1 MKENGF
7 KKQLDLLTD
16 ISEAISENTELYK
29 YIKQVNE
36 MMYSDGQNK
45 LYEEKYKAIVEN
57 RDLKSENRVFLSV
70 IVRSQG
76 NRPQGL
82 REALLCLRAQENQNF
97 EIILIAHK
105 AKEDGKKCIHEILD
119 EQPEGFR
126 SKIRYLEIDNGT
138 RTTPINVGFAN
149 AYGQYIAIFDD
160 DDLLFD
166 NWVEEFYEAAKEN
179 NGKILHA
186 FSLAQKWK
194 RITTNTGEHGY
205 MAMEAPASQFC
216 MKFDFLSQLVVN
228 KCPLM
233 SLAFPAY
240 LFQKMGIIF
249 NEELNVTED
258 WEYFMRVVTITGIAD
273 IEKATSIYRLWFNEE
288 NSSTLHE
295 QSTWLDTYL
304 KIQGMMD
311 HRATL
316 LPSGYTKYVISLIQR
331 CNEDDLKMATGYP
344 KLQGILYYGEDRNFS
359 DERMIIANNSVY
371 SPSID
376 MEFPVPAVNGNTQ
389 YFRFDPCEYGGF
401 ILRDIKILMVTGEG
415 GLIEARAEE
424 CIHNGIAYEGGIYYM
439 HYDPQI
445 IWYYPGKE
453 KIVSVKIKAET
464 CMEIPESLIMSA
476 IERESIEGK
485 IKRKCK
491 NFAKKIIRR

>member
-45 LYEEKYKAIVEN
+45 LYEKKYKAIVEN

-160 DDLLFD
+160 DDLI
-166 NWVEEFYEAAKEN
+166 VE
-179 NGKILHA
+179 LP
-186 FSLAQKWK
+186 Q
-194 RITTNTGEHGY
+194 
-205 MAMEAPASQFC
+205 
-216 MKFDFLSQLVVN
+216 VV
-228 KCPLM
+228 
-233 SLAFPAY
+233 
-240 LFQKMGIIF
+240 
-249 NEELNVTED
+249 
-258 WEYFMRVVTITGIAD
+258 
-273 IEKATSIYRLWFNEE
+273 
-288 NSSTLHE
+288 
-295 QSTWLDTYL
+295 
-304 KIQGMMD
+304 
-311 HRATL
+311 
-316 LPSGYTKYVISLIQR
+316 
-331 CNEDDLKMATGYP
+331 
-344 KLQGILYYGEDRNFS
+344 
-359 DERMIIANNSVY
+359 
-371 SPSID
+371 
-376 MEFPVPAVNGNTQ
+376 
-389 YFRFDPCEYGGF
+389 
-401 ILRDIKILMVTGEG
+401 
-415 GLIEARAEE
+415 
-424 CIHNGIAYEGGIYYM
+424 
-439 HYDPQI
+439 
-445 IWYYPGKE
+445 
-453 KIVSVKIKAET
+453 
-464 CMEIPESLIMSA
+464 
-476 IERESIEGK
+476 
-485 IKRKCK
+485 
-491 NFAKKIIRR
+491 